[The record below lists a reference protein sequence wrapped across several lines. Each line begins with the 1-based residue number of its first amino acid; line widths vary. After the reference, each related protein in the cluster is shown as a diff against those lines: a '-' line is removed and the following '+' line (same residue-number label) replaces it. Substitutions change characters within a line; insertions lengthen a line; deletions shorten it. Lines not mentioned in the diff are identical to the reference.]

1 MSDSNYVLPANPN
14 ESVSYL
20 PERLDSIVLAA
31 GNFWS
36 AQAFFS
42 RIRGVASC
50 QAGYVNGRLR
60 SVSFAEVDRGDTGFA
75 FALRLHYDPEVV
87 SLAQLLDVFFAVI
100 DPVAKGHQGFDWGYQ
115 YRTGVYYT
123 AENNLTQIRQAFER
137 CREKHEERITVE
149 LTALQNFIIAEDE
162 QQRYLENHP
171 GTYFSI
177 DFSLLDSINRLTVPD
192 AESAGA
198 DA

>member
-1 MSDSNYVLPANPN
+1 MPDSNYVLPANPN
-14 ESVSYL
+14 ESIAYL
-20 PERLDSIVLAA
+20 PERLNNIVLAA

-60 SVSFAEVDRGDTGFA
+60 SVTFSEVDRGDTGFA
-75 FALRLHYDPEVV
+75 FAVRLYYDPEIV
-87 SLAQLLDVFFAVI
+87 SLDQLLDVFFAVI

-123 AENNLTQIRQAFER
+123 EDNDLLLIKQAFER
-137 CREKHEERITVE
+137 CREKQEQRITVE
-149 LTALQNFIIAEDE
+149 LTALQNFVIAEDE
-162 QQRYLENHP
+162 QQRYLERHP
-171 GTYFSI
+171 DTYFSI
-177 DFSLLDSINRLTVPD
+177 DFSLLDSINKLTLPD
-192 AESAGA
+192 EVIGSANA
-198 DA
+198 